1 MKSNCQLTWVVGV
14 TSLLNFGFSGVLSHG
29 AENIAE
35 LMSGDLVI
43 ATLVEQQKR
52 LLELYNSETGNDVL
66 NCYQWIVAK
75 SNIVV

>member
-52 LLELYNSETGNDVL
+52 LLELYNTETGSDGIKLLSVDS
-66 NCYQWIVAK
+66 C
-75 SNIVV
+75 